1 MKKPLTIHAT
11 IKAPVEKVWK
21 YYTEPTHVM
30 HWNNASAD
38 WHTPRAENDLKVGG
52 KFNFRM
58 EARDGSAGFDF
69 TGTYNEVKKNE
80 VLAYAIE
87 DGREVIVTFT
97 KSGANTKITVQFE
110 PENENPIEMQ
120 QSGWQAILDNFKR
133 YVEHN

>member
-38 WHTPRAENDLKVGG
+38 WHTPRAENDLKVRG